1 MPHQCVRCGKFYD
14 DGSDIILRGCECGA
28 KLFFFV
34 RQSAIEKAKNA
45 TANLSVEEK
54 VEIEKE
60 IFDLMDVTPETNSD
74 PVVLD
79 FESIRVLKPGKF
91 EIDLVKLFDKSKPTV
106 YKIGEGKYMIDIAET
121 FNSANKDKK

>member
-60 IFDLMDVTPETNSD
+60 IFDLMDVTPDHNSE

-106 YKIGEGKYMIDIAET
+106 YKIGDGKYMIDIAET
-121 FNSANKDKK
+121 FNNANKNKK

>member
-106 YKIGEGKYMIDIAET
+106 YKIGDGKYMIDIAET
-121 FNSANKDKK
+121 FNNANKNKK

>member
-14 DGSDIILRGCECGA
+14 DGSDIILKGCECGA

-45 TANLSVEEK
+45 TADLSTEEK

-60 IFDLMDVTPETNSD
+60 IFDLMDVTPDTNSE

-91 EIDLVKLFDKSKPTV
+91 EIDLVKLFDKNKPTV

-121 FNSANKDKK
+121 FEQNKKDKK